1 VVVNR
6 VTPAVPLSP
15 EAEQAL
21 ALEPESYGWWRAGWV
36 TWRAQRARMLK
47 ALPASLPVTLAET
60 LEREVTDLDVVRE
73 LGSLLVNGAR
83 LSEEDEGPV
92 VDV

>member
-1 VVVNR
+1 
-6 VTPAVPLSP
+6 
-15 EAEQAL
+15 
-21 ALEPESYGWWRAGWV
+21 
-36 TWRAQRARMLK
+36 
-47 ALPASLPVTLAET
+47 VTLAQT

-73 LGSLLVNGAR
+73 LGSLLVNGAG